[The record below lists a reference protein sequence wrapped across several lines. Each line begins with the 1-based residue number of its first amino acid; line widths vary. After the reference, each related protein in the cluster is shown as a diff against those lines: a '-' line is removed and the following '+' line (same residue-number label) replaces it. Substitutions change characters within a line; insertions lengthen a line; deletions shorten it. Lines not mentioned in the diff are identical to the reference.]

1 MPERERNYRGRMLF
15 LIVAVLALVPGG
27 CLAVVAGL
35 AAGGAAGGYLYYKY
49 DKGKIYRD
57 YPASLADVRNAVHAA
72 LLDLH
77 FQIASEKGLD
87 GRTLVLTH
95 TTDGKKVKIFMTD
108 PGSLESKTILPRV
121 YKITPA
127 EIKALADAHKADIQ
141 VVGSDDIVLTMVD
154 NNPGAIGVVNVY
166 SINSQVKVL
175 KIDGKLP
182 MEQGY
187 LLHGN

>member
-1 MPERERNYRGRMLF
+1 MVRTRMLLLGLILCAAQVCF
-15 LIVAVLALVPGG
+15 ARDLAIVANKSNATSTVT
-27 CLAVVAGL
+27 
-35 AAGGAAGGYLYYKY
+35 AAEL
-49 DKGKIYRD
+49 
-57 YPASLADVRNAVHAA
+57 
-72 LLDLH
+72 
-77 FQIASEKGLD
+77 EKFLKLGV
-87 GRTLVLTH
+87 TNWP
-95 TTDGKKVKIFMTD
+95 DGKKVKIFLTD
-108 PGSLESKTILPRV
+108 PGSVESKTILPRV

-141 VVGSDDIVLTMVD
+141 IVGSDDIVLTMVD

-166 SINSQVKVL
+166 SINSRVKVL